1 MAEQRTGRI
10 HTYIHTYIHRLQRTV
25 SRSRCTRYSAKSIA
39 YTRRIGISI
48 RVGQG
53 YRCHA
58 PRRSPGGRSGRAAQ
72 RQHARLI
79 VFVFSMYSVYM
90 YVCMFVFMNTRM
102 SRNGRA
108 SSPQLGHVV
117 QHAHDDQAAHTDS
130 GFHGE
135 PAQANTTLNLS
146 T

>member
-1 MAEQRTGRI
+1 
-10 HTYIHTYIHRLQRTV
+10 
-25 SRSRCTRYSAKSIA
+25 
-39 YTRRIGISI
+39 
-48 RVGQG
+48 
-53 YRCHA
+53 
-58 PRRSPGGRSGRAAQ
+58 
-72 RQHARLI
+72 
-79 VFVFSMYSVYM
+79 M

-146 T
+146 TSTEEGLVLHIYTHTYIHSPVGG